1 MEQEIIDNK
10 YELIEE
16 IGKGGQGT
24 IFLANHIRLKR
35 KVVLKRIPGFTCH
48 QELDRLEVDILKNLR
63 HKNLPKVYDFVRQND
78 YVYSVIEY
86 IPGKSLDQ
94 LADEGYRFKQKEVLR
109 WMMDLCETLVYLH
122 NQKPAVL
129 HCDIKPQNIMLS
141 DTGMIYLIDFNIA
154 SYVSQDASFYGY
166 TEKYASPEQRELFL
180 RQKRGRGISE
190 ERIENVTVTKGC
202 GSVSDLVADK
212 VNVCSLDG
220 RTDIYSLGGTIYYL
234 LTGRYPNSG
243 ERGPAQRYGVHR
255 KFARVINKAIAVDRD
270 KRYQS
275 AEEMFFALEKVRKP
289 KRRYLLYPVFLFI
302 LIILSLCM
310 QKPVEEEVAVSRERL
325 ADEDFANYEYKKALQ
340 AYKEI
345 AENADNVA
353 YYNIRIA
360 DCYDKMGELDGA
372 LDYLRGLY
380 RQDQAKIYRD
390 KIVEYLI
397 RKLER
402 SDDTEERISI
412 EEEQIA
418 LGEVSETLYQ
428 DILKYYTSK
437 ADYETVQKYVSMAQK
452 DNLGHYVDRYA
463 EMLSL
468 IDKNQSIIYDLYK
481 ACENYDLNGL
491 MDLCMNDDYF
501 KMTRIISQPFFYKSH
516 DAERDFAMGIYNNGY
531 IYYGEVEE
539 GIRQGRGVWF
549 DISSANAIIF
559 EGDWERDMPNGEGS
573 FMQLS
578 AEYGF
583 RTYHSNVID
592 GVLDG
597 ECTVEE
603 YVYTFIYSG
612 GTTNG
617 IPNGQYVFEDEYT
630 YTYINKMGVTQA
642 IEMPSELYGVVP
654 DNYTLVHYDPAKGRV
669 DALPQK
675 ELKCVGGLGLEGM

>member
-1 MEQEIIDNK
+1 MEQEIINNK

-16 IGKGGQGT
+16 IRNGGQGT
-24 IFLANHIRLKR
+24 IFLANHIRLKQ
-35 KVVLKRIPGFTCH
+35 KVVLKRIPGFSSR

-63 HKNLPKVYDFVRQND
+63 HKHLPKIYDFVRQND
-78 YVYSVIEY
+78 YVYSVMEY

-94 LADEGYRFKQKEVLR
+94 LADEGYRFRQKEVLR
-109 WMMDLCETLVYLH
+109 WMMDLCDTLVYLH

-141 DTGMIYLIDFNIA
+141 DTGMIYLIDFNIS
-154 SYVSQDASFYGY
+154 SYVTQNASLYGY

-180 RQKRGRGISE
+180 LQKKEREIPDERTKIVVETRSGDPVSALASDE
-190 ERIENVTVTKGC
+190 E
-202 GSVSDLVADK
+202 K
-212 VNVCSLDG
+212 VRLLDG

-234 LTGRYPNSG
+234 LTGIYPNSG
-243 ERGPAQRYGVHR
+243 EHRPAQKYGVHR
-255 KFARVINKAIAVDRD
+255 RFARVINKAIAIDRN

-275 AEEMFFALEKVRKP
+275 AEEMFFALERIRKP
-289 KRRYLLYPVFLFI
+289 KRRYLLYPVLLVT
-302 LIILSLCM
+302 LIILSICM
-310 QKPVEEEVAVSRERL
+310 QKPVEEEVAVSREQL
-325 ADEDFANYEYKKALQ
+325 ADEDFANHEYKKALR
-340 AYKEI
+340 AYQEI

-360 DCYDKMGELDGA
+360 DCYDKMGELDDA
-372 LDYLRGLY
+372 LDYLQGLY
-380 RQDQAKIYRD
+380 RENQAEIYRD
-390 KIVEYLI
+390 KIVEYLS

-402 SDDTEERISI
+402 SDDIEIRISI
-412 EEEQIA
+412 EEELIA
-418 LGEVSETLYQ
+418 LGEISETLYQ
-428 DILKYYTSK
+428 DILKYYTGK
-437 ADYETVQKYVSMAQK
+437 ADYDAVREYVSMAQK
-452 DNLGHYVDRYA
+452 NNLGHYVDRYA

-468 IDKNQSIIYDLYK
+468 IDKNQPVMYDLYK
-481 ACENYDLNGL
+481 ACESSDLTGL

-501 KMTRIISQPFFYKSH
+501 KMTRIISQPFFYKSD

-539 GIRQGRGVWF
+539 GVRQGRGVWF
-549 DISSANAIIF
+549 DIGSGNAIVF
-559 EGDWERDMPNGEGS
+559 EGDWENDMPNGEGA

-583 RTYHSNVID
+583 RTYYSNVID

-603 YVYTFIYSG
+603 FVYTFVYSG

-617 IPNGQYVFEDEYT
+617 IPNGQYVFEDKYT

-642 IEMPSELYGVVP
+642 IETPPELYGVVP
-654 DNYTLVHYDPAKGRV
+654 DNYVLVHFDPARGRV
-669 DALPQK
+669 NALPQK